1 MFGQGLEFAGG
12 PHPRAFE
19 VEVGDAGDHDGEGLF
34 GCVVQITCADGG
46 FWSKGVVPVEWVECI
61 EGGLL
66 QRGVWLVDDDAAVL
80 CVAEVGELQS
90 VFFDLGKLR
99 AELTALLLGSTGAEE
114 CEEEEE
120 RDPGHGA

>member
-1 MFGQGLEFAGG
+1 MVRLISPPA
-12 PHPRAFE
+12 
-19 VEVGDAGDHDGEGLF
+19 
-34 GCVVQITCADGG
+34 
-46 FWSKGVVPVEWVECI
+46 
-61 EGGLL
+61 
-66 QRGVWLVDDDAAVL
+66 DDDAAVL

-90 VFFDLGKLR
+90 VFFDLGKLI